1 MPVVPVQDLVVHP
14 REGDLV
20 VGTYG
25 RGIWVTD
32 ITPLRELNPALALDA
47 HLFTIEPKMRRREG
61 ALGNYRL
68 YGDRLAVTPN
78 EPNGMTFT
86 FYLKDAPKEKVT
98 LTVTDVTGKVVRTL
112 EQAAKA
118 GLNRVF
124 WDLSEGGRWPV
135 PGSEFRPGASLRT
148 VPAGEYIVTLQVGE
162 KKFVQQARVLAA
174 KSGE

>member
-1 MPVVPVQDLVVHP
+1 GGKAWAALKGNMPLVAVHDLIVHP

-32 ITPLRELNPALALDA
+32 ITPLREMQAAWQSADA
-47 HLFTIEPKMRRREG
+47 YLFAIEPKARRREG

-68 YGDRLAVTPN
+68 YGDRPAVTPN

-86 FYLKDAPKEKVT
+86 YYLKDAPKEKVT

-112 EQAAKA
+112 EPAAKA
-118 GLNRVF
+118 GINHVF
-124 WDLSEGGRWPV
+124 WEM
-135 PGSEFRPGASLRT
+135 
-148 VPAGEYIVTLQVGE
+148 
-162 KKFVQQARVLAA
+162 
-174 KSGE
+174 